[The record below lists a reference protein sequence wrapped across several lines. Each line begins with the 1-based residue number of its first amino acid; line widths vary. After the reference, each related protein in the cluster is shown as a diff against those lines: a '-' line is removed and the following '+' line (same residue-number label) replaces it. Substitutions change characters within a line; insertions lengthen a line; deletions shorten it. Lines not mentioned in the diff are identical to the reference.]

1 MISIAAFKKK
11 RTIEM
16 RCGPGR
22 FKIGIIV
29 NWHNIVYRVFK
40 VSRTRGRLYEAGLK
54 QSI

>member
-22 FKIGIIV
+22 FKIGIIL

-40 VSRTRGRLYEAGLK
+40 FPGRAADFMRPV
-54 QSI
+54 